1 MAYGGGAVSGKQG
14 GQGFRKI
21 VSWCERGAGFEACRR
36 DLLIEWG
43 GLKLWV
49 VATFAVAGVLLARP
63 GAAQTNEVLLQER
76 LISPVVFDLLQQRG
90 ATTPEQRLQV
100 IREACGSG
108 QLGLGDCPHLR
119 PRR

>member
-1 MAYGGGAVSGKQG
+1 MAYVCGAVLGKQG
-14 GQGFRKI
+14 GQGFGEI
-21 VSWCERGAGFEACRR
+21 VPRCEPGATFEACRR
-36 DLLIEWG
+36 DLLIKG
-43 GLKLWV
+43 SGLRVWM
-49 VATFAVAGVLLARP
+49 VATFSVAGVLLARP
-63 GAAQTNEVLLQER
+63 GEAQTNEVLLQER
-76 LISPVVFDLLQQRG
+76 LISPVVFDLLQQHG